1 MVIPDWFYNLMTGL
15 GLIDSEEKK
24 LRKKI
29 AANEESRRN
38 LNHELDLYIKRIRN
52 LEAQIKVLR
61 PEYESAHGAEKNI
74 ISAKIKPL
82 LQELEQMKEKERLT
96 SLNIK
101 NLTDIIHTDEL
112 QLQQLQNPDI
122 IEDLEDTID
131 KKKDIVYDMREQTR
145 ASEKLESVKLPG
157 EENESPDFSESD
169 FSADVSDIDNYFK
182 SMDEEKTKDVPEEA

>member
-1 MVIPDWFYNLMTGL
+1 MVIPDWLYNLMTGL

-38 LNHELDLYIKRIRN
+38 LNRELDLYIKRIRN
-52 LEAQIKVLR
+52 LEVQIKVLR

-122 IEDLEDTID
+122 IEDLKNTID
-131 KKKDIVYDMREQTR
+131 KKKDIVYDMREQSR
-145 ASEKLESVKLPG
+145 EAEKLESVKLPG
-157 EENESPDFSESD
+157 EENESPDFSISD
-169 FSADVSDIDNYFK
+169 SSADVSDIDNYFK
-182 SMDEEKTKDVPEEA
+182 SMDEEKKKDVPEEA